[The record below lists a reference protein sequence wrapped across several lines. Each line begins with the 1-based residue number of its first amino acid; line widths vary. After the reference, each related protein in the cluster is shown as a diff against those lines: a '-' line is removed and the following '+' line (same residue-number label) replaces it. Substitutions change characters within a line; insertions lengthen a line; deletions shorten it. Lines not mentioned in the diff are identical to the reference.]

1 MIQKIRVPNLHII
14 NVTIYKNNHISTK
27 PIHASLVPNLQWNIS
42 LYPFNHNLRKSQK
55 NHTSYFDTPTTM
67 KSYRNPIIQLNN

>member
-14 NVTIYKNNHISTK
+14 NVTIHKNNHSSTK
-27 PIHASLVPNLQWNIS
+27 SIRASLVPNLQWNIS

-55 NHTSYFDTPTTM
+55 SHFFDTSTM